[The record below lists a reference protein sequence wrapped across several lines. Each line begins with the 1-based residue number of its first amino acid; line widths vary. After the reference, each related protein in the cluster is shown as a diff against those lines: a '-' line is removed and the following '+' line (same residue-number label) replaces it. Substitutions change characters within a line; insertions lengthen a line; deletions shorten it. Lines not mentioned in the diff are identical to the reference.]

1 MPLHG
6 VQNNPL
12 HAPLLNQHVQQ
23 GGNAAAPAALGH
35 ASTGRTVGRIIV
47 GILTFGISEGI
58 RAAVRHC
65 RAAAP
70 HEAPAPRAAPA
81 LARPQAEPQAD
92 FDNQRLAASL
102 GALDPQSAHGQAIRE
117 GLTAARDAFPGMLPE
132 GETLQALGD
141 ASGSHSLEYA
151 LKAAVRKSGEEVTPQ
166 ALSRMTRD
174 AAKQE
179 AARLALKGEIR
190 ALVQSNGLAVE
201 ENRLSWISYSLEKR
215 HPEAMEALGRSE
227 NLASLRVAL
236 DPLRGELLVLARR
249 ENDCAAALT
258 EARNGVFQSVAHAT
272 GLPEAE
278 VREALNMAKLDD
290 SFNILRKDMLDEAN
304 AAADPAVSRERFQEA
319 FTAKSERFAAQKG
332 ALYTSVDGLALS
344 DGLKAAWKREALD
357 NISLKSGFF
366 LQKCDT
372 VAGRMD
378 ASSLLRALREPGITE
393 QEILGLLKSLQAQ
406 LDAYSHEAFTPQE
419 FDEVGSDE
427 LSCMSTYSL
436 QAFLDK
442 NPDVSAELRSNPERF
457 QSLRQAAED
466 DVNHMT
472 TVLARDFSEARRMEF
487 GFSSGAMKLLE
498 VINPSE

>member
-12 HAPLLNQHVQQ
+12 HAPLLNQNVQQ
-23 GGNAAAPAALGH
+23 GGNADAPAALRH
-35 ASTGRTVGRIIV
+35 AGVGRTVGRIV
-47 GILTFGISEGI
+47 AGILTLGISEGV
-58 RAAVRHC
+58 RAIVRHC
-65 RAAAP
+65 RAAAS
-70 HEAPAPRAAPA
+70 HEAPAPQAAPV
-81 LARPQAEPQAD
+81 LAQPQAEPKAD
-92 FDNQRLAASL
+92 FDNQHLAASL
-102 GALDPQSAHGQAIRE
+102 ATLDPGSEHGQAVRE
-117 GLTAARDAFPGMLPE
+117 GLTAARDAFPGMLPA
-132 GETLQALGD
+132 GDTLQALGD

-201 ENRLSWISYSLEKR
+201 ENRLNWISSALNTR

-227 NLASLRVAL
+227 DLASLRAAL

-249 ENDCAAALT
+249 ENDCAAALA

-278 VREALNMAKLDD
+278 VREALNMTKLDD

-304 AAADPAVSRERFQEA
+304 AAPDPAVSRERFQEA

-344 DGLKAAWKREALD
+344 DGLKAEWKREALG

-393 QEILGLLKSLQAQ
+393 KEMLGLLKSLQAQ

-442 NPDVSAELRSNPERF
+442 NPDVSAEMRSDPDRFER
-457 QSLRQAAED
+457 LRQAAED

-472 TVLARDFSEARRMEF
+472 TVLARDFSEARRMEY
-487 GFSSGAMKLLE
+487 GFSSGALKLLE